1 MKKLLLV
8 MLAVLSSSAVW
19 GATNMLEF
27 RHLLYVHYEGARN
40 VRPGDLYIL
49 HRSVGKD
56 GKDAFTFTDR
66 KGKPV
71 SQEQVLKR
79 SKIILTAADVKPS
92 VKAEKDPQVHIQ
104 VIMLEFTDSG
114 KTKFANFTKQHVGD
128 VLAIIINGSI
138 LSAPTVNEPILE
150 SRVVIRGRFTAQE
163 AQKIADQIN
172 VAAKAAGKGKH

>member
-1 MKKLLLV
+1 MKKFVLVLLIIV
-8 MLAVLSSSAVW
+8 SSNTVW
-19 GATNMLEF
+19 AGASPLEF
-27 RHLLYVHYEGARN
+27 RHLVGVHYRYSSKKH
-40 VRPGDLYIL
+40 PTDLYAL
-49 HRSVGKD
+49 NVATGKD
-56 GKDAFTFTDR
+56 GKDAFTFTGR

-92 VKAEKDPQVHIQ
+92 VKAEKDPQGHNT
-104 VIMLEFTDSG
+104 VIALEFTELG
-114 KTKFANFTKQHVGD
+114 KKKFTDFTKQHVGD

-150 SRVVIRGRFTAQE
+150 GRVVIRGRFTAQE

-172 VAAKAAGKGKH
+172 AAAKAAGKGKH